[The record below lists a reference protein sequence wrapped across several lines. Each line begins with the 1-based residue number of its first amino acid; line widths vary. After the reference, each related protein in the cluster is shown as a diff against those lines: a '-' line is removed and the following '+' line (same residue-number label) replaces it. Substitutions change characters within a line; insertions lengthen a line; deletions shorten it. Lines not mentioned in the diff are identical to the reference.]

1 MAVPHVTPAQPKP
14 VTLQVT
20 AVLLLPVTAAL
31 NCCWAPV
38 FSWTLAGEIVTPTC
52 VPDEIVTVVDPNIE
66 RFKREV
72 AVTTTVAG
80 LGAVAGAV

>member
-1 MAVPHVTPAQPKP
+1 
-14 VTLQVT
+14 
-20 AVLLLPVTAAL
+20 
-31 NCCWAPV
+31 
-38 FSWTLAGEIVTPTC
+38 

>member
-1 MAVPHVTPAQPKP
+1 MAPAQPKP

-20 AVLLLPVTAAL
+20 AVLLFPVTAAL

-38 FSWTLAGEIVTPTC
+38 FSWTLAGETVTPTC
-52 VPDEIVTVVDPNIE
+52 VLDEIVTVVDPDID
-66 RFKREV
+66 RFDREV

>member
-1 MAVPHVTPAQPKP
+1 VTVPHVAPAQPSP
-14 VTLQVT
+14 VMLQVT
-20 AVLLLPVTAAL
+20 AALLLPVTAAL

-38 FSWTLAGEIVTPTC
+38 FNSTLAGETVTLTC
-52 VPDEIVTVVDPNIE
+52 ALDEIVTVVDPDID
-66 RFKREV
+66 RFDRDL

>member
-1 MAVPHVTPAQPKP
+1 
-14 VTLQVT
+14 
-20 AVLLLPVTAAL
+20 
-31 NCCWAPV
+31 V

-52 VPDEIVTVVDPNIE
+52 VPDEIVTVVDPDIE
-66 RFKREV
+66 RFEREV

>member
-1 MAVPHVTPAQPKP
+1 MAPAQPKP

-38 FSWTLAGEIVTPTC
+38 FSSTLAGETVTLTC
-52 VPDEIVTVVDPNIE
+52 VLDEIVTVVEPDTD
-66 RFKREV
+66 RFDKDV

-80 LGAVAGAV
+80 LGTVAGAVY